1 MGYALRRLWLPQRVA
16 SWLWNR
22 WQLWRGMRGNF
33 AMESVASLAW
43 NRWQLSYGTGGN
55 FRAEYAALRA
65 FAIFTFTWRCLT
77 GVDVLLSTSV
87 SVIDYPQCDRVAS

>member
-16 SWLWNR
+16 TLLWNQ
-22 WQLWRGMRGNF
+22 WQLCRGMHGKF

-55 FRAEYAALRA
+55 FRAEYANASNR
-65 FAIFTFTWRCLT
+65 
-77 GVDVLLSTSV
+77 VESV
-87 SVIDYPQCDRVAS
+87 SFAEPGTYLVICNIRGHFLDGMYAFIHVLR